1 MQLLIVS
8 ITVLLFNIPFGYWRV
23 GVIRFSLQWIL
34 AIHLPVPFVIL
45 LRLYSDIG
53 FALYTFPVLVTAYF
67 LGQLTGTKIYN
78 RRLES
83 GLQPVSSCFVMDTY
97 RRIKS

>member
-8 ITVLLFNIPFGYWRV
+8 ISVLLFNIPFGYWRA
-23 GVIRFSLQWIL
+23 GVKKSSLQWIL
-34 AIHLPVPFVIL
+34 AIHLAVPFVIL

-53 FALYTFPVLVTAYF
+53 FALYTYPVLITAYF
-67 LGQLTGTKIYN
+67 LGQLSGAKIYN

-83 GLQPVSSCFVMDTY
+83 GLQTVSSCFVMDTY

>member
-1 MQLLIVS
+1 MQLLIVFMA
-8 ITVLLFNIPFGYWRV
+8 VLLFNLPFGYWRADV
-23 GVIRFSLQWIL
+23 KKFSLQWIL
-34 AIHLPVPFVIL
+34 AIHLPVPFVIF

-53 FALYTFPVLVTAYF
+53 FALYTYPVLVAAFF
-67 LGQLTGTKIYN
+67 LGQLSGAKIYN

>member
-8 ITVLLFNIPFGYWRV
+8 IAVLLFNIPFGYWRG
-23 GVIRFSLQWIL
+23 GVKRFSLQWIL

-53 FALYTFPVLVTAYF
+53 FALYTYPVLVTAFF
-67 LGQLTGTKIYN
+67 LGQLLGAKIYS

-83 GLQPVSSCFVMDTY
+83 GLLPVSSCFVMDTY
-97 RRIKS
+97 RKIKS